1 MCVDGGIAGR
11 ASQILAIAIGNM
23 LTRLRVSKALGQ
35 AKVDHVH
42 IVLLLANADQE
53 VVWLDV
59 SVQEVAR
66 VHKLYPLQLSHTK
79 KR

>member
-1 MCVDGGIAGR
+1 MCVDGGVAGR
-11 ASQILAIAIGNM
+11 SSQIFAIAIGNM
-23 LTRLRVSKALGQ
+23 LTRLRVSKALSQ

-42 IVLLLANADQE
+42 IVLLLADADQE

-66 VHKLYPLQLSHTK
+66 VHKLYSLQLSHT
-79 KR
+79 

>member
-11 ASQILAIAIGNM
+11 SSQILAIAIGNM
-23 LTRLRVSKALGQ
+23 FTRLRVSKALGQ

-42 IVLLLANADQE
+42 IVLLLADADQE

-59 SVQEVAR
+59 SVQEMAR
-66 VHKLYPLQLSHTK
+66 VHKLYPLQLLHSE